1 MFSESAYRMA
11 TKRAENDANI
21 FTANKIFN
29 VELQNTDRGVDM
41 TSNEPIYY
49 VVWNI
54 DDSMLDTNLSQ
65 NKYAQNVLKKGD

>member
-1 MFSESAYRMA
+1 MFSESAYGMA

-49 VVWNI
+49 VV
-54 DDSMLDTNLSQ
+54 
-65 NKYAQNVLKKGD
+65 

>member
-54 DDSMLDTNLSQ
+54 DDSMLNTSVPQ
-65 NKYAQNVLKKGD
+65 NKYEQNVLKKGD